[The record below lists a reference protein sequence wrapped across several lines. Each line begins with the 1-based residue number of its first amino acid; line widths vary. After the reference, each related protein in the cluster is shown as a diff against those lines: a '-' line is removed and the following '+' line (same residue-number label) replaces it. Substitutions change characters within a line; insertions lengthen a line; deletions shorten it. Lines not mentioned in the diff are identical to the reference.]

1 MHPPPEPPARIQ
13 AAPGLPAWWRQFAGL
28 ARLESEFVQV
38 SESAVFGT
46 LRKRGRLTLAK
57 GGRLRVA
64 YDHGL
69 LLVSDGKKMIQYDPG
84 ARTAQGLDLAKALA
98 EFPILNLLVEPRSLD
113 RSFEVLA
120 EGQRIRLKPRRPA
133 LPEVVVE
140 GKAGWPARITWK
152 DGTGAQQD
160 LSLMNP
166 RQPGGLPEATFTFD
180 PPKGTRWL
188 GPR

>member
-1 MHPPPEPPARIQ
+1 V
-13 AAPGLPAWWRQFAGL
+13 AASLPAWWKQFAGL
-28 ARLESEFVQV
+28 AKLESEFVQV

-64 YDHGL
+64 YDKGL
-69 LLVSDGKKMIQYDPG
+69 LLVSDGKRMIQYDPG

-98 EFPILNLLVEPRSLD
+98 EFPILNLLVEPRSLE

-120 EGQRIRLKPRRPA
+120 EGEGIRLKPRRPG
-133 LPEVVVE
+133 LPEVLVE
-140 GKAGWPARITWK
+140 GKGVFPARISWK
-152 DGTGAQQD
+152 DGTGAQQN
-160 LSLMNP
+160 LTLVNP
-166 RQPGGLPEATFTFD
+166 RQPAGLPETTFTFD

-188 GPR
+188 GIR